1 MNIYKKLS
9 AGLIALTVLMGAS
22 NASAQKVENSVIDAI
37 HARTSVRTYSDKPIE
52 KSVLTELVK
61 AGMAAPSG
69 GNRQPWE
76 FIVVTDRA
84 MLDKLATKKKMLKE
98 AQAAIIVAGHSDKKN
113 ITWQLDCSA
122 ATQNILLAAHSV
134 GLGAVWT
141 TVHPHQTLEVEVRD
155 LIGMPEDVTALNII
169 SIGYPKSKQT
179 PKQKWN
185 KSKLHLN
192 RWAGYFGVTK
202 SEPIAYDKSVI
213 DAIHSRSSVRAY
225 SNKAVSNSILVE
237 LVKAGMAAPS
247 GVNKQPW
254 EFVVITDKAKLNELA
269 SFKPSFKTAQ
279 AAIIVAGHN
288 DPQNGG
294 SIYWYQ
300 DCSAATQNILL
311 AAHSF
316 GLGAV
321 WNSAFPIEK
330 FELATNK
337 VAELPQGVTSLC
349 AIAIG
354 YPAGAQMPK
363 NKWDENKVHYNKW
376 SK

>member
-1 MNIYKKLS
+1 MNICKKIS
-9 AGLIALTVLMGAS
+9 VGLISLTILLGAS

-37 HARTSVRTYSDKPIE
+37 HARTSVRTYSDKPIA
-52 KSVLTELVK
+52 KSILTELVK

-76 FIVVTDRA
+76 FVVVTDRA
-84 MLDKLATKKKMLKE
+84 VLDKLATKKKMLKE
-98 AQAAIIVAGHSDKKN
+98 AQAAIIVAGHSDEKN
-113 ITWQLDCSA
+113 ITWYLDCSVA
-122 ATQNILLAAHSV
+122 SQNILLAAQSLE
-134 GLGAVWT
+134 LGAVWT
-141 TVHPHQTLEVEVRD
+141 TVHPHASLEAEVRD
-155 LIGMPEDVTALNII
+155 IVGMPEDVTALNII
-169 SIGYPKSKQT
+169 SIGYPKDKQK

-192 RWAGYFGVTK
+192 KWAGYFGITK
-202 SEPIAYDKSVI
+202 SQPIAYDKSVI
-213 DAIHSRSSVRAY
+213 DAIHARTSVRAY
-225 SNKAVSNSILVE
+225 SDKAIETSTLVE

-254 EFVVITDKAKLNELA
+254 EFVVVTDRAKLDELA
-269 SFKPSFKTAQ
+269 SFKSSFKTAQ
-279 AAIIVAGHN
+279 AAIIVAGHS
-288 DPQNGG
+288 DPENGG

-300 DCSAATQNILL
+300 DCSAAAQNILL

-330 FELATNK
+330 FELATSK
-337 VAELPQGVTSLC
+337 VAELPKGVTALS

-363 NKWDENKVHYNKW
+363 NKWDEKKVHYNKW
-376 SK
+376 NK

>member
-98 AQAAIIVAGHSDKKN
+98 AQAAIIVAGHSDEKN

-155 LIGMPEDVTALNII
+155 LIGMPEDVTALDII

-179 PKQKWN
+179 PKQK
-185 KSKLHLN
+185 
-192 RWAGYFGVTK
+192 
-202 SEPIAYDKSVI
+202 
-213 DAIHSRSSVRAY
+213 
-225 SNKAVSNSILVE
+225 
-237 LVKAGMAAPS
+237 
-247 GVNKQPW
+247 
-254 EFVVITDKAKLNELA
+254 
-269 SFKPSFKTAQ
+269 
-279 AAIIVAGHN
+279 
-288 DPQNGG
+288 
-294 SIYWYQ
+294 
-300 DCSAATQNILL
+300 
-311 AAHSF
+311 
-316 GLGAV
+316 
-321 WNSAFPIEK
+321 
-330 FELATNK
+330 
-337 VAELPQGVTSLC
+337 
-349 AIAIG
+349 
-354 YPAGAQMPK
+354 
-363 NKWDENKVHYNKW
+363 
-376 SK
+376 